1 MMNILKAL
9 FGKDFFTKILGTR
22 TNVAKPIKF
31 DKDSPF
37 KKYSDDAFKDPK
49 VLDYIEKKIREYAPY
64 ALSNRNKG
72 EVVNFEL
79 NAKRLLE
86 AKNKQT
92 GSTKGMAQSIAEAM
106 FGPLGKQVEKTS
118 PETNIIDLKTQQPVS
133 EKGIATLKSEVGLPE
148 GVEPGSMADKAIK
161 ESAEYKMDQQGVESL
176 LDPKY
181 KSPKTTTIAE
191 DEATDMVADIGAKAF
206 SAADEAR
213 RRPVIRTLLLSDTRL
228 NLPDEVRDSL
238 INMKDLKRGADP
250 KMDPLEVF
258 REYYN
263 VVDEDLFKL
272 EEAIDSFA
280 DPLEAIDSFQK
291 GGGFKLK
298 KPMVRE
304 SLDDEAVEM
313 SETKD
318 LGDTLKDLPDDIDP
332 DALAEGGR
340 PGYKF
345 GKVAKLRDL
354 VNKKFGKD
362 TMKTAD
368 EVKLTEDMKLKNQ
381 TNRALQ
387 ELEDYRE
394 IAPKF
399 YLRMTLKL
407 KFPGISDD
415 LIEKIMADDNPQR
428 IKEVIGTLEE
438 SMTMLEKGMSPDQII
453 GAFKNTPRTKN
464 SAGGLNNILGV

>member
-49 VLDYIEKKIREYAPY
+49 VLEYIEKKIREYAPY

-92 GSTKGMAQSIAEAM
+92 GTTKGMAQSIAEAM
-106 FGPLGKQVEKTS
+106 FGPLGKKVEKTS
-118 PETNIIDLKTQQPVS
+118 PETNIFDLKTQQPVS
-133 EKGIATLKSEVGLPE
+133 EKGIATLKSELGLPE

-161 ESAEYKMDQQGVESL
+161 ESAQYKMDQQGVTSL
-176 LDPKY
+176 LDEDY
-181 KSPKTTTIAE
+181 KVPKTTTLDE
-191 DEATDMVADIGAKAF
+191 DEIADIGARGY
-206 SAADEAR
+206 SAAIEGKR
-213 RRPVIRTLLLSDTRL
+213 RAVIRQILLKDDRID
-228 NLPDEVRDSL
+228 LPEDVRKSL
-238 INMKDLKRGADP
+238 ANYDDLRGGGDQS
-250 KMDPLEVF
+250 MDPLKVFEDYYERDNEVLGTLDGIIDTA
-258 REYYN
+258 EN
-263 VVDEDLFKL
+263 EFK
-272 EEAIDSFA
+272 AA
-280 DPLEAIDSFQK
+280 DTFLASEN
-291 GGGFKLK
+291 FKVK
-298 KPMVRE
+298 KPVVRE

-313 SETKD
+313 NETKD

-340 PGYKF
+340 PGYKL

-354 VNKKFGKD
+354 VNRKFGKD

-381 TNRALQ
+381 TNRAMQ

-453 GAFKNTPRTKN
+453 SAFKNTPRTKN

>member
-118 PETNIIDLKTQQPVS
+118 PETNIFDLKTKQPVDD
-133 EKGIATLKSEVGLPE
+133 KGIATLKSELGLPE

-161 ESAEYKMDQQGVESL
+161 ESAQYKMDQQGVGSL
-176 LDPKY
+176 LDENY
-181 KSPKTTTIAE
+181 KVPKTTTIAE
-191 DEATDMVADIGAKAF
+191 DEATDMVADIGARAF
-206 SAADEAR
+206 SAGEEAR

-228 NLPDEVRDSL
+228 NLPDDVRDSL
-238 INMKDLKRGADP
+238 INMKDLKRGADQ
-250 KMDPLEVF
+250 KMDPLELF

-263 VVDEDLFKL
+263 VVDEDLYKL
-272 EEAIDSFA
+272 EEAIDNFA

-298 KPMVRE
+298 E
-304 SLDDEAVEM
+304 
-313 SETKD
+313 KD
-318 LGDTLKDLPDDIDP
+318 LGDKLKDLPDDIDP

-381 TNRALQ
+381 TNRAMQ

-453 GAFKNTPRTKN
+453 SAFKNTPRTKN

>member
-9 FGKDFFTKILGTR
+9 FGKDFFTKIIGTR

-37 KKYSDDAFKDPK
+37 KKYSDDAFKDPE

-106 FGPLGKQVEKTS
+106 FGPLGKKVEKTS
-118 PETNIIDLKTQQPVS
+118 PETNIFDLKTQQPVS
-133 EKGIATLKSEVGLPE
+133 EKGIATLKSELGLPE

-161 ESAEYKMDQQGVESL
+161 ESAQYKMDQQGVTSL
-176 LDPKY
+176 LDEDY
-181 KSPKTTTIAE
+181 KVPKTTTIAE

-206 SAADEAR
+206 SASEEAR

-228 NLPDEVRDSL
+228 NLPDDVRDSL
-238 INMKDLKRGADP
+238 INMKDLKRGADQ

-258 REYYN
+258 REYYD

-272 EEAIDSFA
+272 EEAIESFA

-340 PGYKF
+340 PGYKL

-354 VNKKFGKD
+354 VNRKFGKD

-368 EVKLTEDMKLKNQ
+368 KVELTEDMKLKNQ
-381 TNRALQ
+381 TNRAMQ

-453 GAFKNTPRTKN
+453 SAFKNTPRTKN

>member
-64 ALSNRNKG
+64 ALSNKNKG

-118 PETNIIDLKTQQPVS
+118 PETNIIDLKTQQPVDD
-133 EKGIATLKSEVGLPE
+133 KGIATLKSELGLPE

-161 ESAEYKMDQQGVESL
+161 ESAQYKMDQQGVKSL
-176 LDPKY
+176 LDEDY
-181 KSPKTTTIAE
+181 KAPKTTTIAE

-206 SAADEAR
+206 SASEEAR

-228 NLPDEVRDSL
+228 NLPDDVRDSL

-272 EEAIDSFA
+272 EEAIETFA

-298 KPMVRE
+298 E
-304 SLDDEAVEM
+304 
-313 SETKD
+313 KD
-318 LGDTLKDLPDDIDP
+318 LGDKLKDLDDDIP
-332 DALAEGGR
+332 DMAEGGR
-340 PGYKF
+340 IGFAGGAGLKMII
-345 GKVAKLRDL
+345 KKLL
-354 VNKKFGKD
+354 KD
-362 TMKTAD
+362 NPELELAS
-368 EVKLTEDMKLKNQ
+368 DMK
-381 TNRALQ
+381 
-387 ELEDYRE
+387 
-394 IAPKF
+394 
-399 YLRMTLKL
+399 
-407 KFPGISDD
+407 ISDNVLLKKMFKD
-415 LIEKIMADDNPQR
+415 MEKRVNTKQKSRKDN
-428 IKEVIGTLEE
+428 
-438 SMTMLEKGMSPDQII
+438 
-453 GAFKNTPRTKN
+453 AF
-464 SAGGLNNILGV
+464 GGLNNILGV